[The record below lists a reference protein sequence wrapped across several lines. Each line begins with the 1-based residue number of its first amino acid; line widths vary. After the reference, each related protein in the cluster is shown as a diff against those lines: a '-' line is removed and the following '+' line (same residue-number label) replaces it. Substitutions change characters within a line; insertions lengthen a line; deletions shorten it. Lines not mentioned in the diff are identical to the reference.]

1 MSTVMA
7 FFAIVCYH
15 GNMKLLNNMKKNA
28 CLFGIVFIA
37 CISILSCVST
47 GMNAEPEYLL
57 KAKRDNG
64 FISAYKA
71 HFALDGESLYKISER
86 RYEDLTLGEDSKYKM
101 IVPDT
106 MSFDIDAPGSDKS
119 KWTIVLPDN
128 NIPQEGNVTE
138 PYTRESLIADLTQM
152 GITYTGSLYV
162 LVTRFDEYK
171 IVQVTNM
178 DGNSVIDE
186 TYALFKNGSKLP
198 LSRDIDL
205 SSIWRIYRLK

>member
-28 CLFGIVFIA
+28 CLFGFVFIA

-101 IVPDT
+101 IGSSVVDYKWLKEIKT
-106 MSFDIDAPGSDKS
+106 NDKIYTLTYDDIRDSEDKRNEIN
-119 KWTIVLPDN
+119 KLVIN
-128 NIPQEGNVTE
+128 NCI
-138 PYTRESLIADLTQM
+138 I
-152 GITYTGSLYV
+152 
-162 LVTRFDEYK
+162 
-171 IVQVTNM
+171 
-178 DGNSVIDE
+178 
-186 TYALFKNGSKLP
+186 
-198 LSRDIDL
+198 
-205 SSIWRIYRLK
+205 